1 MRDHALMGV
10 TTAARTAVQL
20 GTLLILARTLG
31 PSDFGFISIVITWS
45 TIVALVTDYGFGMR
59 ALRDIGAERERAGEI
74 MSASLAAK
82 SVLVLPACIVLLPVI
97 LFVLDLHLIERFA
110 AVLFLLGTLASSY
123 GDLGLTVFAASAS
136 STAKPESWWRRRWCI
151 SS

>member
-59 ALRDIGAERERAGEI
+59 ALDR
-74 MSASLAAK
+74 
-82 SVLVLPACIVLLPVI
+82 
-97 LFVLDLHLIERFA
+97 
-110 AVLFLLGTLASSY
+110 
-123 GDLGLTVFAASAS
+123 
-136 STAKPESWWRRRWCI
+136 
-151 SS
+151 

>member
-31 PSDFGFISIVITWS
+31 PRDFGFISIVITWS

-59 ALRDIGAERERAGEI
+59 ALREI
-74 MSASLAAK
+74 A
-82 SVLVLPACIVLLPVI
+82 
-97 LFVLDLHLIERFA
+97 IEMHSTPSPDETGDGKHDNA
-110 AVLFLLGTLASSY
+110 AVLPTNAS
-123 GDLGLTVFAASAS
+123 
-136 STAKPESWWRRRWCI
+136 KQR
-151 SS
+151 

>member
-10 TTAARTAVQL
+10 TTAARTAVAL

-59 ALRDIGAERERAGEI
+59 ALRDIGAERERGWTPGWSTTMI
-74 MSASLAAK
+74 SMTITVGSPRLSCSPSLK
-82 SVLVLPACIVLLPVI
+82 
-97 LFVLDLHLIERFA
+97 HR
-110 AVLFLLGTLASSY
+110 
-123 GDLGLTVFAASAS
+123 GL
-136 STAKPESWWRRRWCI
+136 R
-151 SS
+151 

>member
-45 TIVALVTDYGFGMR
+45 TKIGR
-59 ALRDIGAERERAGEI
+59 ASCRER
-74 MSASLAAK
+74 
-82 SVLVLPACIVLLPVI
+82 V
-97 LFVLDLHLIERFA
+97 
-110 AVLFLLGTLASSY
+110 
-123 GDLGLTVFAASAS
+123 
-136 STAKPESWWRRRWCI
+136 
-151 SS
+151 